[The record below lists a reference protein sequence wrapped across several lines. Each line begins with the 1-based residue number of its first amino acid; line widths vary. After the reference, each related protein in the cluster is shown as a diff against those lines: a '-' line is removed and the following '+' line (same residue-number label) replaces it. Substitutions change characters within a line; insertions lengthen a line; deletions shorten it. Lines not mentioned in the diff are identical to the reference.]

1 MSSVSF
7 YFDLGSPYGYLAA
20 ERLRSVLD
28 EPVEWR
34 PVLLGGLFKLTGRSS
49 WALGD
54 YRRRQA
60 GMAEIEHRAK
70 RYGLPPM
77 RWPDP
82 WPSDYLTAMR
92 ATTFAFGVGLGREFA
107 LAAYRVAFQQG
118 ADLSRIGHVLQAG
131 RQVGLDAGR
140 LEAATLDPQIK
151 RTLRDA
157 TEEAF
162 ERGVIGVPTVA
173 VDDETFWGDD
183 RLEDAA
189 AHLRAK
195 MEAQGQA
202 RRTAS

>member
-1 MSSVSF
+1 LPTVSF

-20 ERLRSVLD
+20 ERLASMLE
-28 EPVEWR
+28 EPVDWR

-60 GMAEIEHRAK
+60 GIAEIERRAE

-82 WPSDYLTAMR
+82 WPADYLTVMR
-92 ATTFAFGVGLGREFA
+92 ATTFAFGIGLGRAFA
-107 LAAYRVAFQQG
+107 LAAYRIAFQQG
-118 ADLSRIGHVLQAG
+118 ADLSRIGHILQVG
-131 RQVGLDAGR
+131 RQVGLDAAQ
-140 LEAATLDPQIK
+140 LEAATLDPEIK

-173 VDDETFWGDD
+173 VDDVTFWGDD

-189 AHLRAK
+189 AHLRAR
-195 MEAQGQA
+195 MAA
-202 RRTAS
+202 